1 MPHRPSLEVK
11 TIRCS
16 TNPSSLT
23 SFQKIL
29 SAITSRGPGSPCY
42 TVNKMGGMSAGFAGK
57 FVQPG
62 IECGAIF
69 RRGLSKTH
77 AHSEARV
84 RVDHARCE
92 IACAATVADADLQL
106 RAIGKRIDRIH
117 VATKQAQ
124 FGNARDESLSISDFR
139 NPGLGDKRKSRV
151 APAHRIL

>member
-1 MPHRPSLEVK
+1 
-11 TIRCS
+11 
-16 TNPSSLT
+16 
-23 SFQKIL
+23 
-29 SAITSRGPGSPCY
+29 
-42 TVNKMGGMSAGFAGK
+42 MGGMSAGFAGK
-57 FVQPG
+57 FVQPD

-69 RRGLSKTH
+69 RRGLSKTY

-151 APAHRIL
+151 GPADRILSFWHRMASAPTKAAGCLILFYRGCGRSADRRDHACERDILP